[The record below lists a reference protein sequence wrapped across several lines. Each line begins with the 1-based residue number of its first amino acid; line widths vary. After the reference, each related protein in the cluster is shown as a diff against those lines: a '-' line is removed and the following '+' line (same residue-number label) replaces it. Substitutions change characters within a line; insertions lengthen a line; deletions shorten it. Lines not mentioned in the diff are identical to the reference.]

1 MARTTPVKKALRSL
15 TWLLIIVAGLA
26 GLNGYAAIFAGGS
39 WVPKLALDLEGGRQ
53 IILTPQVANGAGNPT
68 TEELNQ
74 AVSIIRQRIDASGV
88 SEAEINTQGASNVVV
103 SIPGKS
109 DQATID
115 RIESSAKLEFRAVLV
130 SDAAATSAVGSP
142 TPTPSVSGAPLQ
154 STPSTKPTNG
164 SDEAYVTPAL
174 QKQFADF
181 SCDKVE
187 AAKTNVAPA
196 GKPLITCDV
205 AQKGRQQYKYILGPV
220 EVAGET
226 ISDATSGQNSNN
238 QGISTGVWAVN
249 IVFNA
254 KGSDEFGRVT
264 TRLNALTGVRNQF
277 AIVLDGRIIS
287 APTTNAVI
295 TNGKPQITGSF
306 TQQSSKA
313 LADQLK
319 FGALPIGF
327 KVQSNDSISAT
338 LGASQLQSG
347 LLAGLI
353 GLVLVVLYSLLQ
365 YRTLGLVTVA
375 SLVVA
380 ATITFLVVDLLSWRQ
395 GYRLSL
401 AGVAGLIVAI
411 GITADSFIVY
421 FERIRDELRDGRAL
435 ESAVEAGWKRAV
447 RTIIASDTVNFL
459 AAAILFIL
467 AVGNV
472 KGFALTLGLTTL
484 VDLVVVALFT
494 HPILQL
500 ISRRKYFSEG
510 HRFSGLD
517 PRALGAVYRG
527 RATFREPTMVSA
539 TKRAAV
545 SREAQKRQT
554 IAERKAAEIE
564 ATGPGNKK
572 PAGSAKKHAATDSST
587 NPSSMNP
594 SSTNPSST
602 NPSSTNTSSMK
613 TDGNDS

>member
-26 GLNGYAAIFAGGS
+26 GLNGYAVFTGSS

-53 IILTPQVANGAGNPT
+53 IILTPQVANGAANPT
-68 TEELNQ
+68 AEELNQ

-142 TPTPSVSGAPLQ
+142 TPTPSPSVSEAPLQ

-164 SDEAYVTPAL
+164 SDVAYVTPAL
-174 QKQFADF
+174 QKQFTDF

-238 QGISTGVWAVN
+238 QGVSTGVWAVN

-264 TRLNALTGVRNQF
+264 ARLNALTGVRNQF

-572 PAGSAKKHAATDSST
+572 PDTSAKKSAATDSST
-587 NPSSMNP
+587 NTSSK
-594 SSTNPSST
+594 
-602 NPSSTNTSSMK
+602 NTSSK
-613 TDGNDS
+613 ITDGKDS

>member
-1 MARTTPVKKALRSL
+1 
-15 TWLLIIVAGLA
+15 
-26 GLNGYAAIFAGGS
+26 
-39 WVPKLALDLEGGRQ
+39 
-53 IILTPQVANGAGNPT
+53 
-68 TEELNQ
+68 
-74 AVSIIRQRIDASGV
+74 
-88 SEAEINTQGASNVVV
+88 
-103 SIPGKS
+103 
-109 DQATID
+109 
-115 RIESSAKLEFRAVLV
+115 
-130 SDAAATSAVGSP
+130 
-142 TPTPSVSGAPLQ
+142 
-154 STPSTKPTNG
+154 
-164 SDEAYVTPAL
+164 VTPAL
-174 QKQFADF
+174 QKRFTDF
-181 SCDKVE
+181 TCDKVE

-196 GKPLITCDV
+196 DQPLITCDV
-205 AQKGRQQYKYILGPV
+205 KETGRPQAKYILGPV
-220 EVAGET
+220 EIAGKT
-226 ISDATSGQNSNN
+226 ITDSTSSVVTNS
-238 QGISTGVWAVN
+238 QGVSTGQWAVN
-249 IVFNA
+249 IVFN
-254 KGSDEFGRVT
+254 GQGTSQFNT
-264 TRLNALTGVRNQF
+264 FTQRLVVLATPRNQF
-277 AIVLDGRIIS
+277 AAVLDGR
-287 APTTNAVI
+287 VI
-295 TNGKPQITGSF
+295 TAPVVQGASGKPQITGSF
-306 TQQSSKA
+306 TQVSSKA

-380 ATITFLVVDLLSWRQ
+380 ATITFLIVDLLSWRQ

-494 HPILQL
+494 HPMLQL
-500 ISRRKYFSEG
+500 ISRRKYFSDG

-527 RATFREPTMVSA
+527 RATFREPSAVSA
-539 TKRAAV
+539 SKRAVV
-545 SREAQKRQT
+545 SKEAQKRQT
-554 IAERKAAEIE
+554 IAERKAAELE
-564 ATGPGNKK
+564 ATK
-572 PAGSAKKHAATDSST
+572 PVNRKSATSVERSAAPNSIANPAPKDTSSAKASST
-587 NPSSMNP
+587 KT
-594 SSTNPSST
+594 SSTKTSST
-602 NPSSTNTSSMK
+602 K
-613 TDGNDS
+613 TDGKDS

>member
-39 WVPKLALDLEGGRQ
+39 WAPKLALDLQGGTQ
-53 IILTPQVANGAGNPT
+53 IILTPQVANGAAAPT
-68 TEELNQ
+68 KEQLNQ

-103 SIPGKS
+103 SIPGIP
-109 DQATID
+109 DRATIQ

-130 SDAAATSAVGSP
+130 TDASPTSAAGSASP
-142 TPTPSVSGAPLQ
+142 TPSASASQAPLR
-154 STPSTKPTNG
+154 STPTVTPTDG
-164 SDEAYVTPAL
+164 SDLAYVTPAL
-174 QKQFADF
+174 QKQFTDF
-181 SCDKVE
+181 TCSQVE
-187 AAKTNVAPA
+187 AAKTNVAPTD
-196 GKPLITCDV
+196 KPLITCDTNNRF
-205 AQKGRQQYKYILGPV
+205 KFILGPV
-220 EVAGET
+220 EVAGKT
-226 ISDATSGQNSNN
+226 ITDATNSVVTNS
-238 QGISTGVWAVN
+238 QGASTGQWAVN
-249 IVFNA
+249 IVFNSLG
-254 KGSDEFGRVT
+254 GSEFKAIS
-264 TRLNALTGVRNQF
+264 TRLVSLPSPRNQF
-277 AIVLDGRIIS
+277 AAVLDGR
-287 APTTNAVI
+287 VI
-295 TNGKPQITGSF
+295 TAPAVQGATDKPQITGSF
-306 TQQSSKA
+306 TQASSKA

-338 LGASQLQSG
+338 LGATQLQSG

-365 YRTLGLVTVA
+365 YRTLGFVTVA

-380 ATITFLVVDLLSWRQ
+380 ATITFLIVDLLSWRQ

-401 AGVAGLIVAI
+401 AGVAGLIVSI

-421 FERIRDELRDGRAL
+421 FERIRDGLRDGRGL
-435 ESAVEAGWKRAV
+435 ESAVEAGWKRAI
-447 RTIIASDTVNFL
+447 RTIVASDTVNFL
-459 AAAILFIL
+459 AASILFIL

-494 HPILQL
+494 HPMLQL
-500 ISRRKYFSEG
+500 IARNRYFSEG

-527 RATFREPTMVSA
+527 RATFREPVGVSA
-539 TKRAAV
+539 NKRAAV
-545 SREAQKRQT
+545 SKEVQKRQT
-554 IAERKAAEIE
+554 IAERKAAELE
-564 ATGPGNKK
+564 ASRPVTGKK
-572 PAGSAKKHAATDSST
+572 PAAAGKPVPDKPTSGK
-587 NPSSMNP
+587 PSSGKP
-594 SSTNPSST
+594 SSSNSSA
-602 NPSSTNTSSMK
+602 SR
-613 TDGNDS
+613 TDGKDS